1 MRAGVIVT
9 GVMGLGT
16 ALVFAVAA
24 LTSTLFPNGTVVGGG
39 MNGMMVER
47 GFGGGGIAMPVPA
60 PAVPVPAP
68 AIDIAPDVNVRV
80 DPGIMAPNDFKAL
93 PGDIVVTDDANGV
106 ELAPAP

>member
-9 GVMGLGT
+9 GVLGLGT
-16 ALVFAVAA
+16 ALVFAIAA

-47 GFGGGGIAMPVPA
+47 GFVGGGI
-60 PAVPVPAP
+60 AVPVPAP

-80 DPGIMAPNDFKAL
+80 DPGIVAPNDFKAL
-93 PGDIVVTDDANGV
+93 PGDVVVTDNANGV